1 LNLPARVPSRRQSA
15 ASSRSASRRAAPP
28 RKPALDA
35 QLGNRERFKQMALE
49 EKAGFEARLVPSGN
63 AIVDTRL
70 KSGLTEASWIAEQ
83 LGGVSYLTFL
93 RELVKRIE
101 SDWDSVEAAL
111 KRMRDMLFNRGRMV
125 VNVTT
130 EGALWDR
137 ARGEI
142 ERFLARL
149 PNGDF
154 AFADWAIDFAP
165 KSEGLIIP
173 AQVNYVGKGAN
184 LRALGYEMSGASSVV
199 LKFLNTTYLWDKV
212 RVQGGAYGGSSR
224 FDLTSGNFSFLSYRD
239 PNLLKTLDA
248 YDGAS
253 KALNAGIGETDL
265 TRSIIGVIGDVD
277 GYEFPD
283 AKGYSSMWRQ
293 LTGTTDAIRQQR
305 RDEILGT
312 TVADFKR
319 MAEAVEAVAKHGH
332 VVVLG
337 GEAAISAA
345 NSQRP
350 GLLEVSKV
358 M

>member
-1 LNLPARVPSRRQSA
+1 MSDVL
-15 ASSRSASRRAAPP
+15 
-28 RKPALDA
+28 LDA
-35 QLGNRERFKQMALE
+35 RLDNRERFKQMALE

-83 LGGVSYLTFL
+83 LGGVSYLSFL
-93 RELVKRIE
+93 RELVKRID
-101 SDWDSVEAAL
+101 SDWASVETAL
-111 KRMRDMLFNRGRMV
+111 KRIRDTLFNRGRMV
-125 VNVTT
+125 VNVTAD
-130 EGALWDR
+130 GALWER
-137 ARGEI
+137 ARSEI
-142 ERFLARL
+142 ERFLEQL
-149 PNGDF
+149 PDGDF
-154 AFADWAIDFAP
+154 AFADWSIAYAP

-184 LRALGYEMSGASSVV
+184 LRALGFEMTGASSVV

-239 PNLLKTLDA
+239 PNLLGTIDA

-253 KALNAGIGETDL
+253 KALNAQIGENDL

-312 TVADFKR
+312 TVADFRR
-319 MAEAVEAVAKHGH
+319 MAEAVEAVARHGH

-345 NSQRP
+345 NDKRP
-350 GLLEVSKV
+350 GLLAVTKV